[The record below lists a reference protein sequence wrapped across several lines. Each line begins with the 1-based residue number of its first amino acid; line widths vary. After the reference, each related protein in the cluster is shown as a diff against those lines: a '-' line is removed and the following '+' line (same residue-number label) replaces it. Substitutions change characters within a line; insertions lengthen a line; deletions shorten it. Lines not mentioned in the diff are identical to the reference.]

1 VGLVGT
7 YFSRYET
14 QTPDGSFLS
23 IVGRVSPIVQGAGG
37 VIPRWHHFMTLGWA
51 AGAWEATVSQNFQ
64 SGYADIAGNVD
75 PSSTEPTF
83 RPRRVG
89 MYQTFDGQV
98 SFAGIEHLKIGV
110 GVKNA
115 LDKDPPYT
123 NAGGQNFFQ
132 SGYDPGY
139 ADPRGRFFYGTV
151 SYSFK

>member
-1 VGLVGT
+1 
-7 YFSRYET
+7 
-14 QTPDGSFLS
+14 
-23 IVGRVSPIVQGAGG
+23 
-37 VIPRWHHFMTLGWA
+37 
-51 AGAWEATVSQNFQ
+51 
-64 SGYADIAGNVD
+64 
-75 PSSTEPTF
+75 
-83 RPRRVG
+83 